1 MDGNLFETLRA
12 RFPAER
18 SKGFIETSEGRT
30 VSYGELEMETGRM
43 ARLLAELGV
52 AKGDRVAAIVE
63 KSPEAIFLY
72 LAALRAGAAHLPLN
86 TAYQAG
92 ELAYF
97 LGDAKPKVVVG
108 RPEAEAALGPI
119 AAERGATLLTL
130 GADGGGSLTERS
142 RGLDPDFAPVPVAS
156 DDLAALL
163 YTSGT
168 TGRAKGAMMSHGNL
182 ASNARALH
190 RMWGFRAD
198 DVLLHVLPIFHTHG
212 LFVATNCVLLNGTG
226 MLFLSRFEAATV
238 CRLLPRATVMMGVP
252 TFYTRLL
259 EQPDFGPETCRNMRL
274 FISGS
279 APLLE
284 ETHRAFEARTGHV
297 ILERYGMTETG
308 MNTSNPL
315 EGERRAG
322 TVGFPLPEVEVR
334 VADEDGRALGP
345 GEVGVLEV
353 RGPNVFKGYWGLPE
367 KTAEEFRPD
376 GFFVTGDIAA
386 IDEAGYVRIVG
397 RAKDLIISGGFNV
410 YPKEVELVIDELEGV
425 AESAVIGL
433 AHPDF
438 GEAVT
443 AVVRRETRREGPD
456 EAAVIAAVKEQL
468 ANYKVPKRVFFVDE
482 LPRNAMGK
490 VQKNVLRE
498 SYGSSFSGSG

>member
-1 MDGNLFETLRA
+1 
-12 RFPAER
+12 
-18 SKGFIETSEGRT
+18 
-30 VSYGELEMETGRM
+30 
-43 ARLLAELGV
+43 
-52 AKGDRVAAIVE
+52 
-63 KSPEAIFLY
+63 
-72 LAALRAGAAHLPLN
+72 
-86 TAYQAG
+86 
-92 ELAYF
+92 
-97 LGDAKPKVVVG
+97 
-108 RPEAEAALGPI
+108 
-119 AAERGATLLTL
+119 
-130 GADGGGSLTERS
+130 
-142 RGLDPDFAPVPVAS
+142 
-156 DDLAALL
+156 
-163 YTSGT
+163 
-168 TGRAKGAMMSHGNL
+168 
-182 ASNARALH
+182 
-190 RMWGFRAD
+190 
-198 DVLLHVLPIFHTHG
+198 
-212 LFVATNCVLLNGTG
+212 
-226 MLFLSRFEAATV
+226 
-238 CRLLPRATVMMGVP
+238 
-252 TFYTRLL
+252 
-259 EQPDFGPETCRNMRL
+259 MRL

-367 KTAEEFRPD
+367 KTADEFRPD
-376 GFFVTGDIAA
+376 GFFITGDIAA

-443 AVVRRETRREGPD
+443 AVVRRETGREGPD
-456 EAAVIAAVKEQL
+456 EAAVIGAVKEQL
-468 ANYKVPKRVFFVDE
+468 ANYKGAQAGLLRGRAAAQRHGQGAEERAQGKLRIQLFRLRVKDSLS
-482 LPRNAMGK
+482 LPAPRRFRRPRPARPAPPGTAA
-490 VQKNVLRE
+490 
-498 SYGSSFSGSG
+498 